1 MFPLIKVVELFAGV
15 GGFRIAL
22 EGIKDVNAEPTSD
35 KFDVVWGNQW
45 EPATKSQPAF
55 DCYAERFKNRGI
67 HSNEDIALSWMEAGP
82 HHLLVGGFPCQD
94 YSVSRSLK
102 NEQGIQGKKGVLFWE
117 IMNIIEQEKPPYV
130 LLENVDRLMKSP
142 AKQRG
147 RDFSVML
154 RAFADQGYTVEWR
167 VINAADYGF
176 AQRRRRIFI
185 FATRTD
191 LNHSVRAQQANP
203 EEWLLES
210 GFFAPAFP
218 VHELTSEKHPGSQ
231 FELPKD
237 IVEISDTF
245 SATYRNAGI
254 MSGNRVTTLET
265 LPKREVPKTLGEVVQ
280 EVYEQF
286 GPAPEQYYLD
296 TDTIKKSGRN
306 EQEELA
312 YLKGPKKI
320 ERTSASGH
328 VYVYAEGGMSYPD
341 SLDLPGRTMLTS
353 EGTCNRSSHVI
364 EDPQTKRLRY
374 LRPEECEG
382 LNGFPYG
389 WTGTMT
395 DRKRY
400 FTMGNALVVGLIE
413 RMSHRIA
420 EVHEQEDDK
429 GILQE
434 AIQMQLL
441 GTYNNFK

>member
-1 MFPLIKVVELFAGV
+1 MIKVVELFAGV

-22 EGIKDVNAEPTSD
+22 EGIKDVKAEPTSD

-55 DCYAERFKNRGI
+55 DCYAERFKGRGE
-67 HSNEDIALSWMEAGP
+67 HVNEDIALTLGNVGK

-117 IMNIIEQEKPPYV
+117 IMNIVKVEHPPYV

-191 LNHSVRAQQANP
+191 LNHSARAQQANP

-210 GFFAPAFP
+210 GFFAPTFP

-231 FELPKD
+231 FQLPKD

-254 MSGNRVTTLET
+254 MSGDRVTTLET

-286 GPAPEQYYLD
+286 GPTPEQYYLD

-389 WTGTMT
+389 WTDTMT

-413 RMSHRIA
+413 RMAHRIV
-420 EVHEQEDDK
+420 EIHENEEEHKITLSPEITQTELFAAYSNLK
-429 GILQE
+429 
-434 AIQMQLL
+434 
-441 GTYNNFK
+441 

>member
-45 EPATKSQPAF
+45 EPATKVQPAF
-55 DCYAERFKNRGI
+55 DCYAERFKGRGQ
-67 HSNEDIALSWMEAGP
+67 HVNEDIALSWMEAGP

-185 FATRTD
+185 FATRAD
-191 LNHSVRAQQANP
+191 LKHSTRAGKANP
-203 EEWLLES
+203 EQWLLKD
-210 GFFAPAFP
+210 GFFAPTFP
-218 VHELTSEKHPGSQ
+218 VMEMTSEKHPGST

-245 SATYRNAGI
+245 SATYRNAGV
-254 MSGNRVTTLET
+254 MTGNQVTTLET
-265 LPKREVPKTLGEVVQ
+265 LPVRETPKTLGEIVQ

-286 GPAPEQYYLD
+286 GPAPEHYYLD
-296 TDTIKKSGRN
+296 TEKVKKSGRT
-306 EQEELA
+306 EKEELA
-312 YLKGPKKI
+312 YMKGPKKI

-364 EDPQTKRLRY
+364 EDPHTKKLRY

-389 WTGTMT
+389 WTATMT

-413 RMSHRIA
+413 RMGHRIA
-420 EVHEQEDDK
+420 EIHEQEDEK
-429 GILQE
+429 SLLHE
-434 AIQMQLL
+434 VKQMQLL